1 LRYSRLVALIAA
13 SCRALFDVSP
23 HGTGAGLA
31 GVALSQRSFRLTVE
45 EVEDIV
51 RALTMT
57 VENLDAGA
65 AKQSM
70 QEAYVQV
77 RAHAVTMRAPARTTS
92 PGNDRLKP
100 ARR

>member
-1 LRYSRLVALIAA
+1 LRHFRLVTLIAA

-23 HGTGAGLA
+23 RRTRANLA
-31 GVALSQRSFRLTVE
+31 RAASSQHSSRLTVE

-51 RALTMT
+51 RALTMI

-70 QEAYVQV
+70 QEAYMQV
-77 RAHAVTMRAPARTTS
+77 RAHAVEIRAPARTT
-92 PGNDRLKP
+92 PTRQ
-100 ARR
+100 